1 MSVDTSAVHES
12 IKLALDAADAAT
24 DVTTEYNRVKRDH
37 RNLEASVKQ
46 IHRYTTIIFSVSIG
60 TAILAILLTS
70 LLYFRSLSDLSVMT
84 STSKEALV
92 VFAENV
98 ENVNSSLSQLE
109 GALQKQTELLDVNR
123 QLIKSMEGLQ
133 TIVTDS
139 NDQMVVELRALTQ
152 EMSESTQ
159 QVSSLVKGSSQS
171 QIKSINLEI
180 KKQLSGA
187 SNKTI
192 EEISQ
197 LKSKIKNTD
206 SDTLRKLSLNQ
217 AAILSTLQAVSSQN
231 DDIKKRFEDQQDKI
245 SFPHIEKTFS

>member
-84 STSKEALV
+84 TTSKEALV

-98 ENVNSSLSQLE
+98 ENVNNSLSQLE

-152 EMSESTQ
+152 EMSASTQ
-159 QVSSLVKGSSQS
+159 QVSELVKGSSQS

-197 LKSKIKNTD
+197 LKSKIKNND

-245 SFPHIEKTFS
+245 SFP

>member
-84 STSKEALV
+84 TTSKEALV

-159 QVSSLVKGSSQS
+159 QVSELVRGSTQS

-245 SFPHIEKTFS
+245 SFP

>member
-1 MSVDTSAVHES
+1 MSVDTNAVHES

-70 LLYFRSLSDLSVMT
+70 LLYFRSLSELSVMT
-84 STSKEALV
+84 TTSKEALV

-98 ENVNSSLSQLE
+98 ENVNGSLSKLE

-139 NDQMVVELRALTQ
+139 NDQMVVELRALTK
-152 EMSESTQ
+152 EMSDSTLE
-159 QVSSLVKGSSQS
+159 VTNLVKGSSQS
-171 QIKSINLEI
+171 QLKSINLEI
-180 KKQLSGA
+180 KKQISGVG
-187 SNKTI
+187 SKTS
-192 EEISQ
+192 EEISS
-197 LKSKIKNTD
+197 LKSKIKNND

-231 DDIKKRFEDQQDKI
+231 DDIKKRFEEQQDKI
-245 SFPHIEKTFS
+245 SFP

>member
-84 STSKEALV
+84 TTSKEALV

-98 ENVNSSLSQLE
+98 ENVNSSLSKLE

-152 EMSESTQ
+152 EMSASTQ
-159 QVSSLVKGSSQS
+159 QVSELVKGSSQS

-245 SFPHIEKTFS
+245 SFP

>member
-1 MSVDTSAVHES
+1 MSTDTNAVHES

-70 LLYFRSLSDLSVMT
+70 LLYFRSLSELSVMT
-84 STSKEALV
+84 TTSKEALV

-98 ENVNSSLSQLE
+98 ENVNGSLSKLE

-152 EMSESTQ
+152 EMSDSTLQ
-159 QVSSLVKGSSQS
+159 ISELVQGASKS

-180 KKQLSGA
+180 KKQISGVGNQTAEKISSLS
-187 SNKTI
+187 
-192 EEISQ
+192 
-197 LKSKIKNTD
+197 SKIKNTD
-206 SDTLRKLSLNQ
+206 SETLRIITQ
-217 AAILSTLQAVSSQN
+217 SSCN
-231 DDIKKRFEDQQDKI
+231 IIYFASRI
-245 SFPHIEKTFS
+245 FSK

>member
-1 MSVDTSAVHES
+1 MSVDTNAVHES

-24 DVTTEYNRVKRDH
+24 DVTTEYNRVKREH
-37 RNLEASVKQ
+37 RNMEASVKQ

-70 LLYFRSLSDLSVMT
+70 LLYFRSLSELSVMT
-84 STSKEALV
+84 TTSKEALV

-98 ENVNSSLSQLE
+98 ENVNSSLSKLE

-152 EMSESTQ
+152 EMTNSTE
-159 QVSSLVKGSSQS
+159 QVSELVRGSSQS
-171 QIKSINLEI
+171 QIKTINLEI

-187 SNKTI
+187 ANKTT
-192 EEISQ
+192 EEISS

-217 AAILSTLQAVSSQN
+217 AAILSTLQAVSTQN
-231 DDIKKRFEDQQDKI
+231 DEIKKSFEDQQDKI
-245 SFPHIEKTFS
+245 SFP

>member
-1 MSVDTSAVHES
+1 MSVDTNAVHES

-84 STSKEALV
+84 TTSKEALV

-152 EMSESTQ
+152 EMSASTQ
-159 QVSSLVKGSSQS
+159 QVSELVKWSSQS
-171 QIKSINLEI
+171 QIKSINHEN
-180 KKQLSGA
+180 KKQLSRA

-197 LKSKIKNTD
+197 LK
-206 SDTLRKLSLNQ
+206 
-217 AAILSTLQAVSSQN
+217 ILEN
-231 DDIKKRFEDQQDKI
+231 
-245 SFPHIEKTFS
+245 

>member
-37 RNLEASVKQ
+37 RNLEVSVKQ

-70 LLYFRSLSDLSVMT
+70 LLYFRSLSELSVMT
-84 STSKEALV
+84 TTSKEALV

-98 ENVNSSLSQLE
+98 DRVNGSLSQLE

-123 QLIKSMEGLQ
+123 QLINSLASLES
-133 TIVTDS
+133 IVTDA
-139 NDQMVVELRALTQ
+139 NDQMVVELRALTT
-152 EMSESTQ
+152 EMGDSTQ
-159 QVSSLVKGSSQS
+159 QVSDLVQGLSQS

-180 KKQLSGA
+180 KKQVSG
-187 SNKTI
+187 STNKTS
-192 EEISQ
+192 EEISS
-197 LKSKIKNTD
+197 LISSLNSKMKNTNNE
-206 SDTLRKLSLNQ
+206 SSTLKKLSLNQ
-217 AAILSTLQAVSSQN
+217 AAILSTLQAVSAQN
-231 DDIKKRFEDQQDKI
+231 DEINKRFEDQHDKI
-245 SFPHIEKTFS
+245 SFP

>member
-84 STSKEALV
+84 TTSKEALV

-98 ENVNSSLSQLE
+98 ENVNSSLSELE

-152 EMSESTQ
+152 EMSSSTE
-159 QVSSLVKGSSQS
+159 QVSELVKGSSQS
-171 QIKSINLEI
+171 QIKTINLEI
-180 KKQLSGA
+180 KKQLTGA
-187 SNKTI
+187 TDKTT
-192 EEISQ
+192 EEISS
-197 LKSKIKNTD
+197 LRSKIKNTD

-217 AAILSTLQAVSSQN
+217 AAILSTLQAVSTQN
-231 DDIKKRFEDQQDKI
+231 DEIKKRFEDQQDKI
-245 SFPHIEKTFS
+245 SFP

>member
-84 STSKEALV
+84 TTSKEALV

-139 NDQMVVELRALTQ
+139 NDQMVVELRALTK
-152 EMSESTQ
+152 ERSASTQ
-159 QVSSLVKGSSQS
+159 QVSELVKGSSQS

-180 KKQLSGA
+180 KKQLSGV

-245 SFPHIEKTFS
+245 SFP

>member
-1 MSVDTSAVHES
+1 MSVDTNAVHES

-37 RNLEASVKQ
+37 KNLEASVKQ

-70 LLYFRSLSDLSVMT
+70 LFTFRSLSELSVMT
-84 STSKEALV
+84 TTSKEALV

-98 ENVNSSLSQLE
+98 ENVNGSLSKLE

-139 NDQMVVELRALTQ
+139 NDQMVVELRALTK
-152 EMSESTQ
+152 EMSDSTLE
-159 QVSSLVKGSSQS
+159 VTNLVKGSSQS
-171 QIKSINLEI
+171 QLKSINLEI
-180 KKQLSGA
+180 KKQISGVG
-187 SNKTI
+187 SKTS
-192 EEISQ
+192 EKISS

-206 SDTLRKLSLNQ
+206 SETLRKLSLNQ

-231 DDIKKRFEDQQDKI
+231 DDIKKRFEEQQDKI
-245 SFPHIEKTFS
+245 SFP

>member
-1 MSVDTSAVHES
+1 M
-12 IKLALDAADAAT
+12 
-24 DVTTEYNRVKRDH
+24 TT
-37 RNLEASVKQ
+37 
-46 IHRYTTIIFSVSIG
+46 
-60 TAILAILLTS
+60 
-70 LLYFRSLSDLSVMT
+70 
-84 STSKEALV
+84 TSKEALV

-152 EMSESTQ
+152 EMSASTQ
-159 QVSSLVKGSSQS
+159 QVSELVKGSSQS

-180 KKQLSGA
+180 KKQLSGV

-245 SFPHIEKTFS
+245 SFP

>member
-37 RNLEASVKQ
+37 RNLEVSVKQ

-70 LLYFRSLSDLSVMT
+70 LLYFRSLSELSVMT
-84 STSKEALV
+84 KTSKEALV

-98 ENVNSSLSQLE
+98 DRVNGSLSQLE

-123 QLIKSMEGLQ
+123 QLIKSMASLES
-133 TIVTDS
+133 IVIDA
-139 NDQMVVELRALTQ
+139 NDQMVIELRALTT
-152 EMSESTQ
+152 EMSDSTQ
-159 QVSSLVKGSSQS
+159 QVSDLVQGLSQS

-180 KKQLSGA
+180 KKQVSGSA
-187 SNKTI
+187 NKTS
-192 EEISQ
+192 EEISS

-206 SDTLRKLSLNQ
+206 SSTLKKLSLNQ
-217 AAILSTLQAVSSQN
+217 AAILSTLQAVSAQN

-245 SFPHIEKTFS
+245 SFP

>member
-37 RNLEASVKQ
+37 RNLEVSVKQ

-70 LLYFRSLSDLSVMT
+70 LLYFRSLSELSVMT
-84 STSKEALV
+84 KTSKEALV

-98 ENVNSSLSQLE
+98 DRVNGSLSQLE

-123 QLIKSMEGLQ
+123 QLIKSMASLES
-133 TIVTDS
+133 IVTDA
-139 NDQMVVELRALTQ
+139 NDQMVIELRALTT
-152 EMSESTQ
+152 EMSDSTQ
-159 QVSSLVKGSSQS
+159 QVSDLVQGLSQS

-180 KKQLSGA
+180 KKQVSGSA
-187 SNKTI
+187 NKTS
-192 EEISQ
+192 EEISS

-206 SDTLRKLSLNQ
+206 TSTLKKLSLNQ
-217 AAILSTLQAVSSQN
+217 AAILSTLQAVSAQN

-245 SFPHIEKTFS
+245 SFP

>member
-84 STSKEALV
+84 TTSKEALV

-159 QVSSLVKGSSQS
+159 QVSELVKGSSQS

-231 DDIKKRFEDQQDKI
+231 DDIKRRFEDQQDKI
-245 SFPHIEKTFS
+245 SFP

>member
-37 RNLEASVKQ
+37 RNLEVSVKQ

-70 LLYFRSLSDLSVMT
+70 LLYFRSLSELSVMT
-84 STSKEALV
+84 KTSKEALV

-98 ENVNSSLSQLE
+98 DRVNGSLSQLE

-123 QLIKSMEGLQ
+123 QLIKSMASLES
-133 TIVTDS
+133 IVTDA
-139 NDQMVVELRALTQ
+139 NDQMVIELRALTT
-152 EMSESTQ
+152 EMSDSTQ
-159 QVSSLVKGSSQS
+159 QVSDLVQGLSQS

-180 KKQLSGA
+180 KKQVSGSA
-187 SNKTI
+187 NKTS
-192 EEISQ
+192 EEISS

-206 SDTLRKLSLNQ
+206 SSTLKKLSLNQ
-217 AAILSTLQAVSSQN
+217 AAILSTLQAVSAQN
-231 DDIKKRFEDQQDKI
+231 DDIKKRFEDKQDKI
-245 SFPHIEKTFS
+245 SFP

>member
-1 MSVDTSAVHES
+1 MSVDTNAVHES

-37 RNLEASVKQ
+37 KNLEASVKQ

-70 LLYFRSLSDLSVMT
+70 LLYFRSLSELSVMT
-84 STSKEALV
+84 TTSKEALV

-98 ENVNSSLSQLE
+98 ENVNGSLSKLE

-139 NDQMVVELRALTQ
+139 NDQMVVELRALTK
-152 EMSESTQ
+152 EMSDSTLE
-159 QVSSLVKGSSQS
+159 VTNLVKGSSQS
-171 QIKSINLEI
+171 QLKSINLEI
-180 KKQLSGA
+180 KKQISGVG
-187 SNKTI
+187 SKTSD
-192 EEISQ
+192 EISS

-206 SDTLRKLSLNQ
+206 SETLRKLSLNQ

-231 DDIKKRFEDQQDKI
+231 DDIKKRFEEQQDKI
-245 SFPHIEKTFS
+245 SFP

>member
-1 MSVDTSAVHES
+1 MSVDTNAVHES

-70 LLYFRSLSDLSVMT
+70 LLYFRSLSELSVMT
-84 STSKEALV
+84 TTSKEALV

-98 ENVNSSLSQLE
+98 ENVNGSLSKLE

-139 NDQMVVELRALTQ
+139 NDQMVVELRALTK
-152 EMSESTQ
+152 EMSDSTLE
-159 QVSSLVKGSSQS
+159 VSNLVKGSSQS
-171 QIKSINLEI
+171 QLKSINLEI
-180 KKQLSGA
+180 KKQISGVG
-187 SNKTI
+187 SKTS
-192 EEISQ
+192 EEISS
-197 LKSKIKNTD
+197 LSSKIKNTD
-206 SDTLRKLSLNQ
+206 SETLRKLSLNQ

-231 DDIKKRFEDQQDKI
+231 DDIKKRFEEQQDKI
-245 SFPHIEKTFS
+245 SFP

>member
-37 RNLEASVKQ
+37 RNLEVSVKQ

-70 LLYFRSLSDLSVMT
+70 LLYFRSLSELSVMT

-98 ENVNSSLSQLE
+98 DRVNGSLSQLE

-123 QLIKSMEGLQ
+123 QLIGSLASLEG
-133 TIVTDS
+133 IVTDA
-139 NDQMVVELRALTQ
+139 NDQMVVELRALTT
-152 EMSESTQ
+152 EMSDSTQ
-159 QVSSLVKGSSQS
+159 QVSDLVQGLSQS

-180 KKQLSGA
+180 KKQVSG
-187 SNKTI
+187 STNKTS
-192 EEISQ
+192 EEISS
-197 LKSKIKNTD
+197 LISSLNSKMKNTNND
-206 SDTLRKLSLNQ
+206 SSTLKKLSLNQ
-217 AAILSTLQAVSSQN
+217 AAILSTLQAVSAQN
-231 DDIKKRFEDQQDKI
+231 DEINKRFEDQQDKI
-245 SFPHIEKTFS
+245 SFP

>member
-24 DVTTEYNRVKRDH
+24 DVTTEYNRVKREH
-37 RNLEASVKQ
+37 RNVEASVKQ

-70 LLYFRSLSDLSVMT
+70 LLYFRSLSELSIMT
-84 STSKEALV
+84 TTSKEALV

-98 ENVNSSLSQLE
+98 ENVNGSLSKLE

-152 EMSESTQ
+152 EMSSSTE
-159 QVSSLVKGSSQS
+159 QVSELVKGSSQS
-171 QIKSINLEI
+171 QIKTINLEI
-180 KKQLSGA
+180 KKQLTGA
-187 SNKTI
+187 TDKTT
-192 EEISQ
+192 EEISS

-217 AAILSTLQAVSSQN
+217 AAILSTLQAVSTQN
-231 DDIKKRFEDQQDKI
+231 DEIKKRFEDQQDKI
-245 SFPHIEKTFS
+245 SFP

>member
-70 LLYFRSLSDLSVMT
+70 LLYFRSLSELSIMT
-84 STSKEALV
+84 TTSKEALV

-109 GALQKQTELLDVNR
+109 GALKKQTELLDVNR

-152 EMSESTQ
+152 EMSTSTQ
-159 QVSSLVKGSSQS
+159 QVSELVRGSSQS

-206 SDTLRKLSLNQ
+206 SATLRKLSLNQ

-231 DDIKKRFEDQQDKI
+231 EDIKKRFEDQQDKI
-245 SFPHIEKTFS
+245 SFP

>member
-24 DVTTEYNRVKRDH
+24 DVTTEYNRVKREH
-37 RNLEASVKQ
+37 RNMEASVKQ

-70 LLYFRSLSDLSVMT
+70 LLYFRSLSELSIMT
-84 STSKEALV
+84 TTSKEALV

-98 ENVNSSLSQLE
+98 ENVNGSLSKLE

-152 EMSESTQ
+152 EMSSSTE
-159 QVSSLVKGSSQS
+159 QVSELVKGSSQS
-171 QIKSINLEI
+171 QIKTINLEI
-180 KKQLSGA
+180 KKQLTGA
-187 SNKTI
+187 TDKTT
-192 EEISQ
+192 EEISS

-217 AAILSTLQAVSSQN
+217 AAILSTLQAVSTQN
-231 DDIKKRFEDQQDKI
+231 DEIKKRFEDQQDKI
-245 SFPHIEKTFS
+245 SFP

>member
-37 RNLEASVKQ
+37 RNLEVSVKQ

-70 LLYFRSLSDLSVMT
+70 LLYFRSLSELSVMT

-98 ENVNSSLSQLE
+98 DRVNGSLSQLE

-123 QLIKSMEGLQ
+123 QLIGSLASLEG
-133 TIVTDS
+133 IVTDA
-139 NDQMVVELRALTQ
+139 NDQMVVELRALTT
-152 EMSESTQ
+152 EMSDSTQ
-159 QVSSLVKGSSQS
+159 QVSDLVQGLSQS
-171 QIKSINLEI
+171 QTKSINLEI
-180 KKQLSGA
+180 KKQISG
-187 SNKTI
+187 STNKTS
-192 EEISQ
+192 EEISSLISSLNSKMKNNNNDSST
-197 LKSKIKNTD
+197 LK
-206 SDTLRKLSLNQ
+206 KLSLNQ
-217 AAILSTLQAVSSQN
+217 AAILSTLQAVSAQN
-231 DDIKKRFEDQQDKI
+231 DEINKRFEDQQDKI
-245 SFPHIEKTFS
+245 SFP

>member
-1 MSVDTSAVHES
+1 MSVDTNAVHES

-70 LLYFRSLSDLSVMT
+70 LLYFRSLSELSVMT
-84 STSKEALV
+84 TTSKEALV

-98 ENVNSSLSQLE
+98 ENVNGSLSKLE

-139 NDQMVVELRALTQ
+139 NDQMVVELRALTK
-152 EMSESTQ
+152 EMSDSTLE
-159 QVSSLVKGSSQS
+159 VTNLVKGSSQS
-171 QIKSINLEI
+171 QLKSINLEI
-180 KKQLSGA
+180 KKQISGVG
-187 SNKTI
+187 SKTS
-192 EEISQ
+192 EEISS
-197 LKSKIKNTD
+197 LRSKIKNTD
-206 SDTLRKLSLNQ
+206 SETLRKLSLNQ

-231 DDIKKRFEDQQDKI
+231 DDIKKRFEEQQDKI
-245 SFPHIEKTFS
+245 SFP

>member
-84 STSKEALV
+84 TTSKEALV

-159 QVSSLVKGSSQS
+159 QVSELVRGSTQS

-206 SDTLRKLSLNQ
+206 IDTLRKLSLNQ

-245 SFPHIEKTFS
+245 SFP

>member
-1 MSVDTSAVHES
+1 MSVDTNAVHES

-37 RNLEASVKQ
+37 KNLEASVKQ

-70 LLYFRSLSDLSVMT
+70 LLYFRSLSELSVMT
-84 STSKEALV
+84 TTSKEALV

-98 ENVNSSLSQLE
+98 ENVNGSLSKLE

-139 NDQMVVELRALTQ
+139 NDQMVVELRALTK
-152 EMSESTQ
+152 EMSDSTLE
-159 QVSSLVKGSSQS
+159 VTNLVKGSSQS
-171 QIKSINLEI
+171 QLKSINLEI
-180 KKQLSGA
+180 KKQISGVG
-187 SNKTI
+187 SKTSD
-192 EEISQ
+192 EISS

-231 DDIKKRFEDQQDKI
+231 DDIKKRFEEQQDKI
-245 SFPHIEKTFS
+245 SFP

>member
-37 RNLEASVKQ
+37 RNLEVSVKQ
-46 IHRYTTIIFSVSIG
+46 IHRYTTIIFSVSIV

-70 LLYFRSLSDLSVMT
+70 LLYFRSLSELSVMT
-84 STSKEALV
+84 KTSKEALV

-98 ENVNSSLSQLE
+98 DRVNGSLSQLE

-123 QLIKSMEGLQ
+123 QLIKSMASLES
-133 TIVTDS
+133 IVTDA
-139 NDQMVVELRALTQ
+139 NDQMVIELRALTT
-152 EMSESTQ
+152 EMSDSTQ
-159 QVSSLVKGSSQS
+159 QVSDLVQGLSQS

-180 KKQLSGA
+180 KKQVSGSA
-187 SNKTI
+187 NKTS
-192 EEISQ
+192 EEISS

-206 SDTLRKLSLNQ
+206 SSTLKKLSLNQ
-217 AAILSTLQAVSSQN
+217 AAILSTLQAVSAQN
-231 DDIKKRFEDQQDKI
+231 DDIKKRFEDTQDKI
-245 SFPHIEKTFS
+245 SFP

>member
-84 STSKEALV
+84 TTSKEALV

-152 EMSESTQ
+152 EMSTSTQ
-159 QVSSLVKGSSQS
+159 QVSELVKGSSQS

-245 SFPHIEKTFS
+245 SFP

>member
-84 STSKEALV
+84 TTSKEALV

-98 ENVNSSLSQLE
+98 ENVNSSLSELE

-159 QVSSLVKGSSQS
+159 QVSELVKGSTQS

-206 SDTLRKLSLNQ
+206 IDTLRKLSLNQ

-245 SFPHIEKTFS
+245 SFP

>member
-84 STSKEALV
+84 TTSKEALV

-159 QVSSLVKGSSQS
+159 QVSELVKGSSRS

-231 DDIKKRFEDQQDKI
+231 DDIKKRFEEQQDKI
-245 SFPHIEKTFS
+245 SFP

>member
-84 STSKEALV
+84 TTSKEALV

-159 QVSSLVKGSSQS
+159 QVSELVKGSSQS

-231 DDIKKRFEDQQDKI
+231 DDIKKKFEDQQDKI
-245 SFPHIEKTFS
+245 SFP